1 GLETQSTWVGITEG
15 RSGGDYITAFDAE
28 GFDTRFAAEVKGFD
42 PENYLE
48 RKQARRMDRFAQLA
62 AAAAQGGLEIL
73 AFDTFVGST
82 TLVLKRTAEL
92 RHSNQQLRDAQ
103 NHLIQAAKLDT
114 DPAGAADIGAWLAPL
129 RFAGPALI
137 FTAIAFALLTIV
149 KVLRFQADRITQIVE
164 RRRG

>member
-1 GLETQSTWVGITEG
+1 MEFGQIFHRLG
-15 RSGGDYITAFDAE
+15 
-28 GFDTRFAAEVKGFD
+28 VK
-42 PENYLE
+42 
-48 RKQARRMDRFAQLA
+48 
-62 AAAAQGGLEIL
+62 
-73 AFDTFVGST
+73 V
-82 TLVLKRTAEL
+82 
-92 RHSNQQLRDAQ
+92 
-103 NHLIQAAKLDT
+103 DT